1 MANLQI
7 LADEQSE
14 LLVGGAT
21 GAAVAGRNAANFS
34 TEILSRNT
42 TEILS
47 RNTVVVNTARVNTIQ
62 ANLGLTVGVGVGL
75 GAVGAAS
82 SVQGNSNNV
91 GIAQR
96 GA

>member
-7 LADEQSE
+7 LADDQSE

-21 GAAVAGRNAANFS
+21 GAAVAGRNALNVS
-34 TEILSRNT
+34 TEFLSRNN

-47 RNTVVVNTARVNTIQ
+47 RNTVVVNTARVNTLQ
-62 ANLGLTVGVGVGL
+62 ANVGLTVGVGI
-75 GAVGAAS
+75 GAGVGAAS
-82 SVQGNSNNV
+82 NVQGNANNV
-91 GIAQR
+91 GISQR

>member
-7 LADEQSE
+7 LADDQSE

-21 GAAVAGRNAANFS
+21 GAAVAGRDALNVN
-34 TEILSRNT
+34 TEFLSRNN

-47 RNTVVVNTARVNTIQ
+47 RNTVVVNTARVNTLQ
-62 ANLGLTVGVGVGL
+62 TNVGLTVGVGI
-75 GAVGAAS
+75 GAGVGAAS
-82 SVQGNSNNV
+82 NVQGNANNV
-91 GIAQR
+91 GISQR

>member
-1 MANLQI
+1 MANLQL

-21 GAAVAGRNAANFS
+21 GAAVAGRDAVNV
-34 TEILSRNT
+34 TPEILSRNT

-47 RNTVVVNTARVNTIQ
+47 RNTVVVNTARVNTLQ

-75 GAVGAAS
+75 GVGAAS

>member
-7 LADEQSE
+7 LADDQSE

-21 GAAVAGRNAANFS
+21 GAAVAGRDAANFS
-34 TEILSRNT
+34 TELFSRNN

-47 RNTVVVNTARVNTIQ
+47 RNTVVVNTARANTLQ
-62 ANLGLTVGVGVGL
+62 ANLGLTVGVGIGVG
-75 GAVGAAS
+75 VGAAS
-82 SVQGNSNNV
+82 SVQGNANNV
-91 GIAQR
+91 GISQR